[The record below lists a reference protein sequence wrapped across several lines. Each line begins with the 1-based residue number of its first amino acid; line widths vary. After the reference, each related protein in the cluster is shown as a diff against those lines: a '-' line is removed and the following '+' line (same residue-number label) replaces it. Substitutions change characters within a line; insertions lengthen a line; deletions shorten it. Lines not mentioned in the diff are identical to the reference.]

1 MKIDKAELDAQL
13 AENPTQ
19 AVAMV
24 SVRAIDELSQM
35 MIKAGIHDAASV
47 SMVMGLC
54 AWLTSVLDGKATD
67 PGQALVDAAKT
78 IDEAVLQELD
88 RCQHFVQ
95 ELHDRVKLAESRAL
109 VSEQYAGWY
118 LRLRDGKSGNIRT
131 GIVEWGDVEPEGEGD
146 CPIEFYEPVEGEE
159 LDAAM
164 EDLDNPTAAMPPP
177 SEFA

>member
-109 VSEQYAGWY
+109 VSEQYAAWY
-118 LRLRDGKSGNIRT
+118 LRLRDGNAGDLY
-131 GIVEWGDVEPEGEGD
+131 VEQDSSHGGFIGED
-146 CPIEFYEPVEGEE
+146 
-159 LDAAM
+159 LDQLM
-164 EDLDNPTAAMPPP
+164 EDLDEPDPGNDIDKP
-177 SEFA
+177 E

>member
-13 AENPTQ
+13 AENPGQ

-35 MIKAGIHDAASV
+35 MIKAGVHDAAST

-54 AWLTSVLDGKATD
+54 AWLTSVLDGKATE
-67 PGQALVDAAKT
+67 PGQSLVDAAKT

-95 ELHDRVKLAESRAL
+95 KLHDRVKLAESRAL
-109 VSEQYAGWY
+109 VSEQHAAWY
-118 LRLRDGKSGNIRT
+118 LRLRDGGTTLCAAKLHPNIEDL
-131 GIVEWGDVEPEGEGD
+131 VVEGD
-146 CPIEFYEPVEGEE
+146 A
-159 LDAAM
+159 LDFEM
-164 EDLDNPTAAMPPP
+164 EDIDTENKNTVTPTSAD
-177 SEFA
+177 

>member
-13 AENPTQ
+13 AENPGQ

-35 MIKAGIHDAASV
+35 MIKAGVHDAASV

-54 AWLTSVLDGKATD
+54 AWLTSVLDGKATE
-67 PGQALVDAAKT
+67 PGKALVDAAKT

-109 VSEQYAGWY
+109 VSEQHAAWY
-118 LRLRDGKSGNIRT
+118 LRLRDGGTTLCAAKFHPNIEDL
-131 GIVEWGDVEPEGEGD
+131 VVEGD
-146 CPIEFYEPVEGEE
+146 A
-159 LDAAM
+159 LDFEM
-164 EDLDNPTAAMPPP
+164 EDIDTENKNTVTPTSAD
-177 SEFA
+177 

>member
-35 MIKAGIHDAASV
+35 MIKASVHDAASV

-54 AWLTSVLDGKATD
+54 AWLTSVLDGKATE

-88 RCQHFVQ
+88 RCQNFVQ

-109 VSEQYAGWY
+109 VSETYAAWY
-118 LRLRDGKSGNIRT
+118 LRLRDGGT
-131 GIVEWGDVEPEGEGD
+131 TLCAAQFHPGIEAHVIGGDV
-146 CPIEFYEPVEGEE
+146 
-159 LDAAM
+159 LDTEM
-164 EDLDNPTAAMPPP
+164 EDIDD
-177 SEFA
+177 EEHDR

>member
-54 AWLTSVLDGKATD
+54 AWLTSVLDGKATN

-109 VSEQYAGWY
+109 VSEDYARWY
-118 LRLRDGKSGNIRT
+118 LLLRDGENHNLQ
-131 GIVEWGDVEPEGEGD
+131 VGENKNMGGGGQF
-146 CPIEFYEPVEGEE
+146 EFFSISGEE

-164 EDLDNPTAAMPPP
+164 EDADEAQQQIDNDR
-177 SEFA
+177 

>member
-54 AWLTSVLDGKATD
+54 AWLTSVLDGKATE
-67 PGQALVDAAKT
+67 PSQALVDAAKT

-109 VSEQYAGWY
+109 VNETYAAWY
-118 LRLRDGKSGNIRT
+118 LRLRDGGTTLCAANFHP
-131 GIVEWGDVEPEGEGD
+131 DFEGHVVGG
-146 CPIEFYEPVEGEE
+146 FA
-159 LDAAM
+159 LDTEM
-164 EDLDNPTAAMPPP
+164 EDIDD
-177 SEFA
+177 EEHDR

>member
-35 MIKAGIHDAASV
+35 MIKAGVHDAASV

-67 PGQALVDAAKT
+67 PGQALADAAKT

-109 VSEQYAGWY
+109 VSEDHARWY
-118 LRLRDGKSGNIRT
+118 LRLRDGGTTLCAAKFHPNIEDLV
-131 GIVEWGDVEPEGEGD
+131 IEGTD
-146 CPIEFYEPVEGEE
+146 
-159 LDAAM
+159 LDSEM
-164 EDLDNPTAAMPPP
+164 EDIDAENKDTAMPT
-177 SEFA
+177 SAG

>member
-1 MKIDKAELDAQL
+1 
-13 AENPTQ
+13 
-19 AVAMV
+19 
-24 SVRAIDELSQM
+24 

-54 AWLTSVLDGKATD
+54 AWLTSVLDGKATE

-109 VSEQYAGWY
+109 VSEDHARWY
-118 LRLRDGKSGNIRT
+118 LLLRDGENHDIEVGTRTLIGGGEFDFSGIS
-131 GIVEWGDVEPEGEGD
+131 GED
-146 CPIEFYEPVEGEE
+146 

-164 EDLDNPTAAMPPP
+164 EDAYEAQQQIDNDR
-177 SEFA
+177 

>member
-54 AWLTSVLDGKATD
+54 AWLTSVLDGKATE

-95 ELHDRVKLAESRAL
+95 ELHDRVKRAESRAL
-109 VSEQYAGWY
+109 VSETYAAWY
-118 LRLRDGKSGNIRT
+118 LRLRDGGT
-131 GIVEWGDVEPEGEGD
+131 TLCAAQFHPGIEAHVIAGDV
-146 CPIEFYEPVEGEE
+146 
-159 LDAAM
+159 LDAEM
-164 EDLDNPTAAMPPP
+164 EDID
-177 SEFA
+177 EEEHDR